1 MLSNLTNN
9 ELKLLIVGDYLFDP
23 QVGLLSGP
31 SGAHHMC
38 FRMTALLSCLI
49 ECSNEVVDRD
59 YLISELWKDDEN
71 AATSLNQCIGRLRQY
86 FGDTAHAA
94 KYIETIPNRGY
105 RLVAPVYGSTTK
117 PKSVRS
123 FLNTPQPVTTPNRL
137 ASFILEFRDRKVCR
151 SMLIYTIVIWLV
163 FQVSEIIIPAVGLPL
178 WANSL
183 VVVLGILGFPVAAAL
198 SWIFDLTPNGLIRE
212 PARVTPSGSGSSRNR
227 TDMVFDTML
236 VVAAV
241 AIGGMLAISSLGY
254 GTVSLADSGTSYT
267 IEESP
272 VIPTQ
277 TIAFRNFSRDGTD
290 QLVTDVSTE
299 VTAEILSKLIQ
310 RSEFNVLAGG
320 ALDGL
325 ANSQISDSRGVDIV
339 LEGSVNRDGSK
350 IQISVYLLDA
360 QSEKY
365 LWSQVK
371 EQPVLNSRT
380 LAEEV
385 SSSVLQAL
393 MALENYQNNE
403 TRTQTQIAANP
414 STRRVKPLPRISG

>member
-1 MLSNLTNN
+1 
-9 ELKLLIVGDYLFDP
+9 
-23 QVGLLSGP
+23 
-31 SGAHHMC
+31 
-38 FRMTALLSCLI
+38 
-49 ECSNEVVDRD
+49 
-59 YLISELWKDDEN
+59 
-71 AATSLNQCIGRLRQY
+71 
-86 FGDTAHAA
+86 
-94 KYIETIPNRGY
+94 
-105 RLVAPVYGSTTK
+105 
-117 PKSVRS
+117 
-123 FLNTPQPVTTPNRL
+123 
-137 ASFILEFRDRKVCR
+137 
-151 SMLIYTIVIWLV
+151 
-163 FQVSEIIIPAVGLPL
+163 
-178 WANSL
+178 
-183 VVVLGILGFPVAAAL
+183 
-198 SWIFDLTPNGLIRE
+198 
-212 PARVTPSGSGSSRNR
+212 
-227 TDMVFDTML
+227 
-236 VVAAV
+236 
-241 AIGGMLAISSLGY
+241 
-254 GTVSLADSGTSYT
+254 
-267 IEESP
+267 
-272 VIPTQ
+272 
-277 TIAFRNFSRDGTD
+277 
-290 QLVTDVSTE
+290 LVTDVSTE